1 MVAMLQG
8 NSNEPIRTADLIKNS
23 RGEPSRIW
31 AGNWENKGGQIVDII
46 AYALMPNHF
55 HIIVREKTL
64 GGISKMMLK
73 ILTAYSMYFNK
84 KYERSG
90 PLFTRPFRA
99 RHVGSDEYFMWLF
112 SYVTLNPIDLV
123 EANWRVH
130 GLQNTKAA
138 RAFMRNYRYSTFHD
152 YFVGARPESAL
163 VASDAKRFAP
173 DVHTFDDL
181 LDLLA
186 RNEGEALVY

>member
-1 MVAMLQG
+1 
-8 NSNEPIRTADLIKNS
+8 
-23 RGEPSRIW
+23 
-31 AGNWENKGGQIVDII
+31 
-46 AYALMPNHF
+46 
-55 HIIVREKTL
+55 
-64 GGISKMMLK
+64 MMLK